1 MSSIA
6 STTFFPMNSTHA
18 RRTIP
23 GSTGSRVIPVRE
35 LSGWQIEALRKL
47 ADFEK
52 LHPNW
57 DSYGSP
63 RISDGVIDMAVEL
76 VRNANFDNVPA
87 PRIIPISGGG
97 IQFEWGK
104 GAREIEL
111 EIHPDL
117 SIEALI
123 EDADEQIPN
132 NEFVL
137 ANPNIEKLLSWLDA
151 G

>member
-1 MSSIA
+1 MNAIA
-6 STTFFPMNSTHA
+6 STAVFPMDSTHA
-18 RRTIP
+18 RGASL
-23 GSTGSRVIPVRE
+23 GSTGSRVILVRE
-35 LSGWQIEALRKL
+35 LSGWQIDALRKL

-63 RISDGVIDMAVEL
+63 RISDGVIDVAVEL
-76 VRNANFDNVPA
+76 IRNAIFDNVPA

-123 EDADEQIPN
+123 ADADEQIPN

-137 ANPNIEKLLSWLDA
+137 ASPNIERLLSWLDA